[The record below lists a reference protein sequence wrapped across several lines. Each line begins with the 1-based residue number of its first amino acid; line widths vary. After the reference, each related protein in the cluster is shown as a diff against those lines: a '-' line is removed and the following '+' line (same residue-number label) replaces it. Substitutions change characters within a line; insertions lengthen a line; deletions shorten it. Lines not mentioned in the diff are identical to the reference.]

1 MLGRR
6 VELDGAGLFRRDLAA
21 PDWSRAGLAG
31 VITPRCSAGQICWP
45 LMARLGRRWRIQIR
59 RLEQSVVKVV
69 RRWVDGAGGANW
81 GRSASRLDAGRRR
94 LGEQLEAED
103 MLTMELLGEPARVG
117 GRAGGGTRWGTRRGG
132 GRSRR
137 RRPAPRT

>member
-1 MLGRR
+1 
-6 VELDGAGLFRRDLAA
+6 
-21 PDWSRAGLAG
+21 
-31 VITPRCSAGQICWP
+31 
-45 LMARLGRRWRIQIR
+45 
-59 RLEQSVVKVV
+59 LEQSGPSRCDNAEVQRWADLLAVDGAARTTVADPDPTTGAERGQVV

-132 GRSRR
+132 GAQPTASSCSSNLGL
-137 RRPAPRT
+137 

>member
-1 MLGRR
+1 VQRWVDLLA
-6 VELDGAGLFRRDLAA
+6 VDGAARTTVAD
-21 PDWSRAGLAG
+21 PDPTTGAER
-31 VITPRCSAGQICWP
+31 GQ
-45 LMARLGRRWRIQIR
+45 
-59 RLEQSVVKVV
+59 VV

-117 GRAGGGTRWGTRRGG
+117 GREGGGGAADGVVLLLEPRVVGVG
-132 GRSRR
+132 GRKLAVIPCWRMKIGEKGCSIRSRDKSKYL
-137 RRPAPRT
+137 

>member
-1 MLGRR
+1 
-6 VELDGAGLFRRDLAA
+6 
-21 PDWSRAGLAG
+21 
-31 VITPRCSAGQICWP
+31 
-45 LMARLGRRWRIQIR
+45 
-59 RLEQSVVKVV
+59 LEQSGPSRCDNAEVQRWADLLAVDGAARTTVADPDPTTGAERGQVV